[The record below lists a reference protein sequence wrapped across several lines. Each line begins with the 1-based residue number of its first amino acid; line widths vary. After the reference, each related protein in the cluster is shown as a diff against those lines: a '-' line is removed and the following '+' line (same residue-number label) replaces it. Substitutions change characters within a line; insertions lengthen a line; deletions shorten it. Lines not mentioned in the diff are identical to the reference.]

1 MNIVARSFSTP
12 FVIMCT
18 PALLATLA
26 VTPASAGEDDIVDQ
40 AGVKELHDALQ
51 DARDHG
57 DPIDGDISE
66 EALIK
71 EIESQESGLKVQGG
85 DGCSTPK
92 ASKAL
97 TKKYDNIFLS
107 VCNKHDACYAPY
119 SNTNR
124 KDCDNQFGK
133 DMNTICMKTPIGEQS
148 QCLRM
153 ATIYKAGARAGGKS
167 SYKGKGKNN

>member
-1 MNIVARSFSTP
+1 MGCAI
-12 FVIMCT
+12 
-18 PALLATLA
+18 
-26 VTPASAGEDDIVDQ
+26 AGYVRRLRINNSQSERRPNEYCRKVVQ
-40 AGVKELHDALQ
+40 HPVLHDALQ

-133 DMNTICMKTPIGEQS
+133 DMNKICMKTPIGEQS

-153 ATIYKAGARAGGKS
+153 ATIYKAGVRAGGKS
-167 SYKGKGKNN
+167 NYKGKGKNN

>member
-1 MNIVARSFSTP
+1 MGCAI
-12 FVIMCT
+12 
-18 PALLATLA
+18 
-26 VTPASAGEDDIVDQ
+26 AGYVRRLRINNSQSERRPNEYCRK
-40 AGVKELHDALQ
+40 GVQHPVLHDALQ

-71 EIESQESGLKVQGG
+71 EIESQESGLKVQGS

-97 TKKYDNIFLS
+97 TKEYDNIFLS

-133 DMNTICMKTPIGEQS
+133 DMNKICMKTPIGEQS

-153 ATIYKAGARAGGKS
+153 ATIYKAGVRAGGKS

>member
-18 PALLATLA
+18 LALLATLA

-85 DGCSTPK
+85 DGLRRKP
-92 ASKAL
+92 A
-97 TKKYDNIFLS
+97 
-107 VCNKHDACYAPY
+107 KH
-119 SNTNR
+119 
-124 KDCDNQFGK
+124 
-133 DMNTICMKTPIGEQS
+133 
-148 QCLRM
+148 
-153 ATIYKAGARAGGKS
+153 
-167 SYKGKGKNN
+167 